1 MKYFIKLVIMMNLL
15 IHSGLSLAQRATW
28 DDSSVLEYGSG
39 SGSNFR
45 FWLALIIVFA
55 YGYGISKV
63 FEDNLRRSSGFALV
77 VLWFG
82 GVSLGLV
89 ISAMYPRAVIL
100 TGLGLPIIL
109 YFALSKLGKEKV
121 KRKSDKDV
129 PLDKSEDPPKQ
140 AKRSTISKST
150 TERISSSNSEPDS
163 KSGSLRNESTTS
175 AEPSPPSSVTDQSLL
190 DLVGLKYP
198 PPSDGSLCFF
208 HHLGCSVK
216 PTMEY
221 RGFWF
226 CEKHK
231 KRIKEIVFNRV
242 RERDRR
248 SVDASNLSA
257 INPVPSATNPA
268 SSDDGS
274 IERYKCFFHKQ
285 GCEILPTIKY
295 RDFWVCAKHHD
306 RMKATLEKQPEPDNL
321 WKVKG
326 SALVRD
332 GIEIPFEALNH
343 VCGPT
348 RGFTVRDPSQPDK
361 VWISEHEID
370 HEWNSLVILVL
381 DSRTY

>member
-1 MKYFIKLVIMMNLL
+1 MKYFIKLVMMMNLL

-45 FWLALIIVFA
+45 FWLALIIVFG

-63 FEDNLRRSSGFALV
+63 FEDNLRRLNGFFLA

-89 ISAMYPRAVIL
+89 ISAMFPRAVIW

-109 YFALSKLGKEKV
+109 YFALSTLGKEKV
-121 KRKSDKDV
+121 KSKSDKDV
-129 PLDKSEDPPKQ
+129 PLVTPKDPPKKQ
-140 AKRSTISKST
+140 KGSTISQST
-150 TERISSSNSEPDS
+150 PRRISSSTSDPYSEY
-163 KSGSLRNESTTS
+163 GSLRSESPTR
-175 AEPSPPSSVTDQSLL
+175 AEPSLPSSIANQSLL
-190 DLVGLKYP
+190 ELVGLKYP
-198 PPSDGSLCFF
+198 PPSDGSICFF

-226 CEKHK
+226 CERHK

-242 RERDRR
+242 REGNGSRI
-248 SVDASNLSA
+248 DATSPSA
-257 INPVPSATNPA
+257 INPAP
-268 SSDDGS
+268 SDDGS
-274 IERYKCFFHKQ
+274 IERYICFFHNQ

-295 RDFWVCAKHHD
+295 RGFWVCSKHHD
-306 RMKATLEKQPEPDNL
+306 QMKATLKKQPEADQL

-326 SALVRD
+326 SSLERN

-343 VCGPT
+343 VGGPT
-348 RGFTVRDPSQPDK
+348 RGFTVRDPRQPNK

-370 HEWNSLVILVL
+370 HEWDSLVILVL
-381 DSRTY
+381 KCGTY